1 MWTVFVR
8 VGLISVGR
16 RPRAAELG
24 WAVRSQGGCGESSGA
39 APAVPSTVVM
49 VLVEGEKS
57 TLMGTYFGGGITRTY
72 KWTGCRE

>member
-1 MWTVFVR
+1 M
-8 VGLISVGR
+8 
-16 RPRAAELG
+16 
-24 WAVRSQGGCGESSGA
+24 RSQGGCGKSSGA

-57 TLMGTYFGGGITRTY
+57 TLLGTYFGGGITRTY